1 MLSVARDPLH
11 CLSVSLSLLITF
23 RCRPSAASSLL
34 AFLPTTQ
41 YIQYVLHVSGL
52 VLFSDRPT
60 YLRST
65 YNNQTPLYPIAKATP
80 TTYPYLGTLPG
91 LALPC
96 LGPIKSPSSP
106 NKANRASSPTACAR
120 KKQRRKIIQRQHRVV
135 AQRGSHHTGSPTTA
149 QNESPRAHD
158 I

>member
-23 RCRPSAASSLL
+23 AVVRRPRRACWHFYLL
-34 AFLPTTQ
+34 HSTFNTYCMCLVWSFLATDRPTCGLPTTTKLRFTPSLKRHLPH
-41 YIQYVLHVSGL
+41 ILTLEPCL
-52 VLFSDRPT
+52 VL
-60 YLRST
+60 
-65 YNNQTPLYPIAKATP
+65 
-80 TTYPYLGTLPG
+80 PYLVW
-91 LALPC
+91 A
-96 LGPIKSPSSP
+96 PSSP
-106 NKANRASSPTACAR
+106 RASSPTACAR